1 MATTFIVVL
10 VLMNRSLLDY
20 SLYPAT
26 SFALP
31 HSDALAARLA
41 PHLSR
46 EDTKSLLQA
55 LLRVPSPQTDLLEDE
70 PQLRAFMKEAVLK
83 KIQALGLSGRLDAMG
98 NLIAE
103 CGTGQSG
110 GSLMLVSHA
119 MNQPPATM
127 PDPYGGKVI
136 DGTPHG
142 LPGEAVLGKGASEQ
156 KGTMAAMLHAM
167 EAVQKSG
174 ITLDGKLY
182 FICCVSGE
190 TGKHDAIRNV
200 VEKEGVRADIAFVYG
215 NSLRLQLGNRG
226 RVDIKAV
233 VHGTPGHSSR
243 PNDAANAVTGA
254 VEFLKRLKEEIPNDR
269 KDPDLGTAWLTCN
282 RIESFPKSTH
292 TVQDRCELGLDRR
305 LLPGDDP
312 DAAVAEVERV
322 AASMEGWQDPIS
334 GKALRVTVEKGPV
347 MYPSLVTDDAPV
359 VRLLKAG
366 CIAMLGRA
374 PETFYGQSAHD
385 QGYLN
390 AAGISTAN
398 FGSGEQAF
406 AHTDLDMASVDRTF
420 DAARVYAWMIASY
433 LGKQ

>member
-1 MATTFIVVL
+1 MAA
-10 VLMNRSLLDY
+10 D
-20 SLYPAT
+20 P
-26 SFALP
+26 
-31 HSDALAARLA
+31 LAAQLV

-46 EDTKSLLQA
+46 ERAKTLFQELV
-55 LLRVPSPQTDLLEDE
+55 RVPSPQTELLEDE
-70 PQLRAFMKEAVLK
+70 PQLRAFMQEALLPRMK
-83 KIQALGLSGRLDAMG
+83 ALGMANARLDAMG

-103 CGTGQSG
+103 KGAGRSG
-110 GSLMLVSHA
+110 RSLMLVAHA
-119 MNQPPATM
+119 MNQPPSTM

-156 KGTMAAMLHAM
+156 KGTMAAMLHAL
-167 EAVQKSG
+167 EAVHQSKIPLEG
-174 ITLDGKLY
+174 VLY
-182 FICCVSGE
+182 FVCCVSGE

-215 NSLRLQLGNRG
+215 NSLKLQLGNRG
-226 RVDIKAV
+226 RVDMKAI

-254 VEFLKRLKEEIPNDR
+254 MEFLKRLRDR
-269 KDPDLGTAWLTCN
+269 MPAERSHPRLGTAWLTCN

-292 TVQDRCELGLDRR
+292 TVQDRCEISLDRR
-305 LLPGDDP
+305 LLPGEDP
-312 DAAVAEVERV
+312 DAAVAEVARV
-322 AASMEGWQDPIS
+322 AASMEGWPDPVS
-334 GKALRVTVEKGPV
+334 GKPLRVSVEKGPL
-347 MYPSLVTDDAPV
+347 MYASLVTEDAPV
-359 VRLLKAG
+359 VKLLKAG
-366 CIAMLGRA
+366 CAAMLGA
-374 PETFYGQSAHD
+374 TPETFYGQSAHD

-420 DAARVYAWMIASY
+420 DAAKVYAWMIAHY
-433 LGKQ
+433 LGTK

>member
-1 MATTFIVVL
+1 MG
-10 VLMNRSLLDY
+10 
-20 SLYPAT
+20 LY
-26 SFALP
+26 FARLFGFDDMRF
-31 HSDALAARLA
+31 SDPLAERLA

-46 EDTKSLLQA
+46 QRARTVFQELV
-55 LLRVPSPQTDLLEDE
+55 RVPSPQTDLLEEE
-70 PQLRAFMKEAVLK
+70 PQLKVFMQTALVPRMRALDMANV
-83 KIQALGLSGRLDAMG
+83 RLDAMG

-103 CGTGQSG
+103 AGSG
-110 GSLMLVSHA
+110 RSGRSLMLVTHA
-119 MNQPPATM
+119 MNQPPSTM

-136 DGTPHG
+136 DATPHG

-167 EAVQKSG
+167 EAVRAAE
-174 ITLDGKLY
+174 IALDGKLY

-215 NSLRLQLGNRG
+215 NSLKLQLGNRG
-226 RVDIKAV
+226 RVDMKAI

-254 VEFLKRLKEEIPNDR
+254 MEFLRRLGELPPR
-269 KDPDLGTAWLTCN
+269 RSDPKLGVAWLTCN

-292 TVQDRCELGLDRR
+292 TVQDRCEISLDRR

-322 AASMEGWQDPIS
+322 AKSMEGWKDPVS
-334 GKALRVTVEKGPV
+334 GKPLRVTIEKGPV
-347 MYPSLVTDDAPV
+347 MYASLVTEDAPV
-359 VRLLKAG
+359 VKLLKAG
-366 CIAMLGRA
+366 CEAMLGAA
-374 PETFYGQSAHD
+374 PESFYGQSAHD

-390 AAGISTAN
+390 AVGISTAN

-406 AHTDLDMASVDRTF
+406 AHTDLDMASVDKTF
-420 DAARVYAWMIASY
+420 DAAKVYAWMIASY
-433 LGKQ
+433 LGQK

>member
-1 MATTFIVVL
+1 
-10 VLMNRSLLDY
+10 
-20 SLYPAT
+20 
-26 SFALP
+26 LP
-31 HSDALAARLA
+31 TSDALAARLA

-46 EDTKSLLQA
+46 EQTKSLFQA
-55 LLRVPSPQTDLLEDE
+55 LVRVPSPQTELLEEE
-70 PQLRAFMKEAVLK
+70 PQLRAFIKEAVLRRVEN
-83 KIQALGLSGRLDAMG
+83 LGFSARLDAMG

-103 CGTGQSG
+103 FGAGSSDR
-110 GSLMLVSHA
+110 SLMLVSHA
-119 MNQPPATM
+119 MNQPPSTM

-136 DGTPHG
+136 DATPHG

-167 EAVQKSG
+167 EAVQKSA
-174 ITLDGKLY
+174 IPLDGTLY

-215 NSLRLQLGNRG
+215 NSLKLQLGNRG

-233 VHGTPGHSSR
+233 VHGTPAHSSR

-254 VEFLKRLKEEIPNDR
+254 VEFLRRLKEAIPNDR
-269 KDPDLGTAWLTCN
+269 KDPNLGTAWLTCN

-292 TVQDRCELGLDRR
+292 TVQDRCQLGLDRR

-322 AASMEGWQDPIS
+322 AASMEGWPDPIS
-334 GKALRVTVEKGPV
+334 GKPLRFTVEKGPV
-347 MYPSLVTDDAPV
+347 MYPSLVTEDAPV
-359 VRLLKAG
+359 VRLLRAG

-390 AAGISTAN
+390 AMGISTAN

-406 AHTDLDMASVDRTF
+406 AHTDLDMASVDKTF
-420 DAARVYAWMIASY
+420 DAAKVYAWMIASY